1 MSNTSGDN
9 VPWIMESPDGG
20 QTVTKRKMN
29 DDEKFVLNR
38 ITGRWFPLQEAM
50 DIANRAEEDK
60 KLRTEYPAIQEAWE
74 QYQLLLNM
82 ARKQKR

>member
-1 MSNTSGDN
+1 
-9 VPWIMESPDGG
+9 MESPDGG

-38 ITGRWFPLQEAM
+38 INGRWFPLQEAM
-50 DIANRAEEDK
+50 DIANRAEEDE
-60 KLRTEYPAIQEAWE
+60 KLRAEYPAIQEAWE